1 MIFIFVILGEL
12 LVRVYYWHIGEHI
25 AMDDNELC
33 FKKMKI
39 DNLPTD
45 TKRGYFV
52 NFKRTGIWEDDPVIG
67 ATLKKNY
74 TEDKIYP
81 IVINGEAKTLVIYG
95 EHHYNSQ
102 GMSSRDDFS
111 LKKPDNVNVRIALF
125 GDSFTCGDQ
134 APLLFNMGSVLKE
147 LIPKS
152 EVLNFCVP
160 AKGIDSMY
168 ARYVV
173 DAKKYKP
180 SVVFFNVFIDD
191 ILRPSGGCQIETPN
205 VTVNNGRIVIG
216 PRKYPTLRDF
226 YEKYQL
232 PKFESYF
239 IKHILWVY
247 DQHTKSYRD
256 MERGYGLFNVMVDD
270 LKEQTKEQNSTL
282 IISLI
287 QSGTVRNKNTLQMAY
302 REYYDKLVQ
311 LLKAKNVTYFDSEKY
326 FETKRIAYR
335 NQSFYYLQG
344 LYKQDETL
352 GHFSPIGSALF
363 AQGMKNILEDMGR
376 VNRTINYNFAN
387 FDENIQLLYLIP
399 EGVNIQLQGN
409 IRTISPFEFRDAN
422 YTDNRR
428 LDYLQEK

>member
-1 MIFIFVILGEL
+1 
-12 LVRVYYWHIGEHI
+12 
-25 AMDDNELC
+25 
-33 FKKMKI
+33 MKI

-52 NFKRTGIWEDDPVIG
+52 NFKRSGVWEDDPVIG

-95 EHHYNSQ
+95 EHHHNSQ
-102 GMSSRDDFS
+102 GMSNRDDFS
-111 LKKPDNVNVRIALF
+111 LKKPDTVSLRIALL
-125 GDSFTCGDQ
+125 GDSLTCGDQ
-134 APLLFNMGSVLKE
+134 APLLFNMGSILKE

-160 AKGIDSMY
+160 AKGIDTMY
-168 ARYVV
+168 ARYVI

-180 SVVFFNVFIDD
+180 AVVFFNIYIDD
-191 ILRPSGGCQIETPN
+191 IQRPFGGCQIETPN

-216 PRKYPTLRDF
+216 PRKYPTLKDF

-232 PKFESYF
+232 AKYESYF

-247 DQHTKSYRD
+247 DEHTRYSRN
-256 MERGYGLFNVMVDD
+256 MRQGYDLFNVMLDD
-270 LKEQTKEQNSTL
+270 LKEQTKEQNQTF
-282 IISLI
+282 IVSLI
-287 QSGTVRNKNTLQMAY
+287 QVGERPIKPIY
-302 REYYDKLVQ
+302 REYYNKLVQ
-311 LLKAKNVTYFDSEKY
+311 LLKAKNVTFFDSEKY

-344 LYKQDETL
+344 IYKQDEII

-363 AQGMKNILEDMGR
+363 AQGMKNTLEDIGR
-376 VNRTINYNFAN
+376 VNKTINYNFAN
-387 FDENIQLLYLIP
+387 FDENMQLLYLIP
-399 EGVNIQLQGN
+399 EDVNLQLQGY

-422 YTDNRR
+422 YTNNLR
-428 LDYLQEK
+428 LDYLQG